1 MAHATSIRQ
10 SIVQMV
16 ARNGQGYLQQ
26 GLGAADLFTYL
37 YFAEAKIDPLFLE
50 WADRDRIFLSTAHN
64 SAVFHATLAE
74 RGFFDRSRLETYTK
88 DGSELEINVLERL
101 GPVVEA
107 TCGSLGQA
115 LSVATG
121 LAQSA
126 KRQKKPFEIRLF
138 RRW

>member
-1 MAHATSIRQ
+1 MI
-10 SIVQMV
+10 

-37 YFAEAKIDPLFLE
+37 YFAEALIDPLNPN
-50 WADRDRIFLSTAHN
+50 WAERDRIFLSTAHN

-74 RGFFDRSRLETYTK
+74 RGFFEHSRLETYTQ
-88 DGSELEINVLERL
+88 DGSELEINVSERL
-101 GPVVEA
+101 GPLVEA

-115 LSVATG
+115 LSVASG

-126 KRQKKPFEIRLF
+126 KRQKGPSAIMLF
-138 RRW
+138 